1 MGGGRGRL
9 GVGIVCIIHVVVPT
23 MRVLG
28 RLRQRRIVMQLLT
41 CDEEK
46 RELEGERG
54 S

>member
-1 MGGGRGRL
+1 MGGWEGTPG
-9 GVGIVCIIHVVVPT
+9 GGHSIIHVVVPT
-23 MRVLG
+23 MSVLG